1 MTRRS
6 GVQDA
11 GFVSVG
17 QESAEVPRVNLLAD
31 EGALG
36 NGLQGT
42 DPPAH
47 LGCTVELQAH
57 PRDGEGVILSVGHLE
72 GPRGMGG
79 GGEAGCR
86 GGRLT

>member
-1 MTRRS
+1 MS
-6 GVQDA
+6 
-11 GFVSVG
+11 SVG
-17 QESAEVPRVNLLAD
+17 QESAEVPTVNLLAD
-31 EGALG
+31 EGTLG
-36 NGLQGT
+36 DGLQGT

-79 GGEAGCR
+79 GEAGCR